1 MRMITHRKTTLAL
14 AAGAL
19 MAVSVVAAAPA
30 SAQGAD
36 VANGGDPIQN
46 NIDARFHNNMHGYV
60 ATTTVYATPAYVPV
74 PAPATSYTT
83 VSPSGV
89 TTTTTYMG
97 PSVAYV
103 PAPAYSTTTVIAPR
117 PCNPFDVPR
126 AGVTT
131 ACPY

>member
-1 MRMITHRKTTLAL
+1 MRKMTHRAAVLAVALCAL
-14 AAGAL
+14 AG
-19 MAVSVVAAAPA
+19 AAALAPA
-30 SAQGAD
+30 DAQD
-36 VANGGDPIQN
+36 VANGGDPVQN
-46 NIDARFHNNMHGYV
+46 NIDARLHNNMHGYTS
-60 ATTTVYATPAYVPV
+60 TTTIYSTPAYVPTPV
-74 PAPATSYTT
+74 PAPSTSYTT

-89 TTTTTYMG
+89 TTTTTYSP

-103 PAPAYSTTTVIAPR
+103 PTPAYSAMTVIHPG